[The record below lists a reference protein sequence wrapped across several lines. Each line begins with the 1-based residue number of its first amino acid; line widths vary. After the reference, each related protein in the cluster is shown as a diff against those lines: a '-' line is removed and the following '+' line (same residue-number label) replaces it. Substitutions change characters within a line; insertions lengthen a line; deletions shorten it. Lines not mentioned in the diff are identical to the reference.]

1 MEYEIDF
8 HPVGDPGDDGKCR
21 RSGDAISLRFGE
33 LLGTPRQQI
42 VAVIDGGFRSSGEK
56 MCEHIKQHYG
66 TDTIDWVFCSH
77 SHDDHIQGLFPV
89 LEILKVKNLLI
100 RQPWKHADGVMPLL
114 EDDRTTQSGTKQRL
128 KESFRAAWD
137 LCQLA
142 KSKGIP
148 IIEPFTG
155 TNYTAGGQKQML
167 VLGPSEAFYHNCLAA
182 ELAEEPLG
190 GAASLKTILSGALQA
205 ALHAV
210 SEMWDQEKLVEPAP
224 DAVSP
229 LNNSSTVVHFTFGE
243 ARILFTAD
251 AGVQGLTMAQE
262 YALSQGIDLRQCN
275 RVQVPHHGSKRN
287 VGPAILNKLLG
298 PVLPLNT
305 QGTRSGM
312 LSCASDGEPKH
323 PSARVTNAFLRR
335 GVPVTPTKGNTICFM
350 SPGMVDARGWSPA
363 AKIDFKPTYSE
374 ED

>member
-1 MEYEIDF
+1 VEYEIDF

-33 LLGTPRQQI
+33 LLATPRQQI
-42 VAVIDGGFRSSGEK
+42 VVVIDGGFRSSGEK

-77 SHDDHIQGLFPV
+77 SHDDHIQGLFLV
-89 LEILKVKNLLI
+89 LETLKVKNLLI
-100 RQPWKHADGVMPLL
+100 RQPWKHADGVMTLL

-137 LCQLA
+137 LCRLA
-142 KSKGIP
+142 ESKDIP
-148 IIEPFTG
+148 ILEPFAG
-155 TNYTAGGQKQML
+155 TNYTPGGQKQML
-167 VLGPSEAFYHNCLAA
+167 VLGPSEPFYHNCLAA

-190 GAASLKTILSGALQA
+190 GAASLKTILTGALQA
-205 ALHAV
+205 AFHAV

-243 ARILFTAD
+243 VKILFTAD
-251 AGVQGLTMAQE
+251 AGVQGLTMAHE
-262 YALSQGIDLRQCN
+262 YAISQGIDLRQCT

-298 PVLPLNT
+298 PVLALNSSA
-305 QGTRSGM
+305 TRTGM
-312 LSCASDGEPKH
+312 VSCARDGEPKH

-335 GVPVTPTKGNTICFM
+335 GLAVTPTKGQIICYT
-350 SPGMVDARGWSPA
+350 SPGMHGTRGWTQVTPIPFQS
-363 AKIDFKPTYSE
+363 TYSE